1 MRKETPLMKQSDFTK
16 RNERPRRGVPAKTL
30 KKKKK
35 KKSGLGSVLYRFH
48 KFSNVAPSFRGTW
61 SRLDEAGAKQE
72 AHNQFRAREEEEEE
86 QRSLP
91 RLYSRPKNSFTA
103 EEDRDRWMRGS
114 WPVSIEGCNTR
125 RVYVHTIHAHT
136 DTYIYIY
143 IYVKARIYAGRRRR
157 RRAAAAFS
165 IFPPAVGARCLTDR
179 AVDLRVRPLD

>member
-1 MRKETPLMKQSDFTK
+1 MGKQWEKKLHWWNKVTS
-16 RNERPRRGVPAKTL
+16 RRGTKDHEEVCQRKL
-30 KKKKK
+30 QKKKKK

-143 IYVKARIYAGRRRR
+143 IYIYM
-157 RRAAAAFS
+157 
-165 IFPPAVGARCLTDR
+165 
-179 AVDLRVRPLD
+179 